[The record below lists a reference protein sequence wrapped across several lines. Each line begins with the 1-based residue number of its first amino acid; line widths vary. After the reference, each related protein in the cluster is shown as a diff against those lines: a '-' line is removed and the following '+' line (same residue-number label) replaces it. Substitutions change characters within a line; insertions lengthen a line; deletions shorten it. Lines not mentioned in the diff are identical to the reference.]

1 LTRSGW
7 AYFFREAKN
16 LSVVPSAL
24 AEDPFRGA
32 LEVARTATFS
42 PEEWEAYERAKMAEQ
57 DARGALAVA
66 RQEGTEEGLAKGHLS
81 GLAEGLAKGHESGL
95 AAGLAKGKR
104 EALLR
109 LLARTGLVLTQKE
122 HERIATCADVATLDR
137 WFDNALAAKTIAD
150 VFRDS

>member
-1 LTRSGW
+1 V
-7 AYFFREAKN
+7 
-16 LSVVPSAL
+16 SVVPSAL

-81 GLAEGLAKGHESGL
+81 GLAEGLAEGLAKGHESGL

-122 HERIATCADVATLDR
+122 HERIALCADVATLDR
-137 WFDNALAAKTIAD
+137 WFDNALAAKAIAD